1 MIHGKNFIGFELSSK
16 GDETFTAND
25 PAQSTQVEGE
35 FYSSTTGEV
44 NHVLEKASAAFV
56 IYRNKSGKEKAEF
69 LDKIADEILALGDIL
84 IQRAMIETGL
94 PEGRITGERGRTI
107 GQLRS
112 FADLLREGSW
122 VEASIDNADPDRS
135 PIPKPDLRKMLVP
148 IGPVVVFGASNF
160 PLAYSTAGGDTASAL
175 AAGNPVIVKGH
186 NSHPGTSELVANAIV
201 DAAKKT
207 DMPDGVFSHL
217 NDIGFEVGKQLVSS
231 SVVKAVGFTG
241 SQKGGKAL
249 YDLAGQREEPIPVF
263 AEMGS
268 INPVII
274 LPGALDNVE
283 VLAKQYAGS
292 ITLGSGQFC
301 TNPGLMLGVESSKLD
316 DFKNDLSNQIASVV
330 PSTMLNEGI
339 FNNYEAK
346 KLSTIEQVGVEVIS
360 SSKESPA
367 KSSGIPLVASVGGT
381 EFLANPKLHE
391 EVFGPFSLLVECENA
406 NQLEQIASSLDGQL
420 TITIMGSEE
429 DLRDNA
435 KVIDQLTSKTGR
447 IIFNGVPT
455 GVEVCASMQHGGPYP
470 ATTDSRFTSVGSGAI
485 KRFVRPVSFQNWPD
499 NLLPEELQQGNPLN
513 IWRLED
519 NNWQRQ

>member
-35 FYSSTTGEV
+35 FYSATPREV

-268 INPVII
+268 VNPVII